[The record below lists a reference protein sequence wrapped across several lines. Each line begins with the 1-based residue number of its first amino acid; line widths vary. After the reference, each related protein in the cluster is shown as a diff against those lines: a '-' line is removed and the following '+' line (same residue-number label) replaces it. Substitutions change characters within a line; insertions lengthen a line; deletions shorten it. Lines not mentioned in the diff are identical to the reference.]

1 MSRASTAGPQRDVL
15 LRVYEEAYR
24 KSAWHGPNLR
34 GSIRRVSATQA
45 ARRPGRGR
53 HNIAEITVHCAYWK
67 YTLRR
72 RIRGDKRGSFALK
85 GSNWFK
91 LPSRPSDG
99 QWREYVALLDS
110 EHNSLLE
117 TRATT
122 LWSRMSA
129 AVGSD
134 SKLVQL
140 VYGAALHDTY
150 HAGQVQLL
158 KALLKPS
165 S

>member
-1 MSRASTAGPQRDVL
+1 MSRVSRAGRQRELL
-15 LRVYEEAYR
+15 LRVFEEAYN

-34 GSIRRVSATQA
+34 GSIRRVSAAQA
-45 ARRPGRGR
+45 ARRAGRGR
-53 HNIAEITVHCAYWK
+53 RNIAEITVHCAYWK

-91 LPSRPSDG
+91 LPPRPSDG
-99 QWREYVALLDS
+99 QWREYVALLDR
-110 EHNSLLE
+110 EHDSLLE
-117 TRATT
+117 TIATT
-122 LWSRMSA
+122 PWSRMSA
-129 AVGSD
+129 AVGSE

-150 HAGQVQLL
+150 HAGQIQLI
-158 KALLKPS
+158 KAMLKPS